1 MRNNDRMRQW
11 NHVILGI
18 LIFSVL
24 AALALSG
31 CNAVGYG
38 QKIRDSNRAAIS
50 ADGRFVAFV
59 SYDPDLRDRLNIDC
73 TDRLC
78 WEVYVTDMETGEVT
92 LASSDSSGK
101 PAAAVETPWDVGNYP
116 LGGTDLSPFSKAPTS
131 VAISSDGRFVLFS
144 SYTLPPANGQALLF
158 RKDMQSGELALVST
172 PPAISETRA
181 TFFYPA
187 MSSDGRFIAYWTF
200 SPPTAG
206 SGAKFFVRDMTQAA
220 PEPVSL
226 ADVLPT
232 GMIAMPIDA
241 PNAVDIS
248 LDGRQV
254 ALHAFLSTS
263 PGSNLSGVFIKDRS
277 SGEAHM
283 ISTSSMD
290 EGGNGPSVGASIS
303 DDGKLAVFESGAS
316 NLAPEKTCE
325 KIAYSCTNVYLKD
338 VQSGKTKLLSK
349 DDNGAAMNNAVSPV
363 ISSDGSTVAFVVV
376 RSISPTD
383 KTEPDTSTPAVQET
397 IYLTDLRTGEM
408 RAVTPEPAS
417 PQATPPPFLQSRLA
431 PALRNVIAGYQGI
444 GISADGSRLVFP
456 ALSNWMGMEDR
467 MCHFRRSKGRETPE
481 ALDTTP
487 PDPCVEIF
495 GEDVASGEVFRLS
508 TPEE

>member
-1 MRNNDRMRQW
+1 MTNNGRMRHRY
-11 NHVILGI
+11 HVVLGI
-18 LIFSVL
+18 LIFSFL
-24 AALALSG
+24 AASALSG
-31 CNAVGYG
+31 CNTVGSR
-38 QKIRDSNRAAIS
+38 QEIKDSNRAAIS

-92 LASSDSSGK
+92 LASSDSSGQ
-101 PAAAVETPWDVGNYP
+101 PSAAVQAATDAANYP
-116 LGGTDLSPFSKAPTS
+116 LGGTALSPFSKAPTS

-158 RKDMQSGELALVST
+158 RKDMQSGELALVSS
-172 PPAISETRA
+172 PPATSETRA

-200 SPPTAG
+200 SPPTTG
-206 SGAKFFVRDMTQAA
+206 RGAKLFVRDMTQPS

-226 ADVLPT
+226 ADVLPA

-241 PNAVDIS
+241 PNAVDLS
-248 LDGRQV
+248 LDGRQI
-254 ALHAFLSTS
+254 AFHAYLSTS
-263 PGSNLSGVFIKDRS
+263 PDSNLSGVFIKDRS
-277 SGEAHM
+277 SGEVHM
-283 ISTSSMD
+283 ISAGSTG

-303 DDGKLAVFESGAS
+303 DDGRHAVFESGSS
-316 NLAPEKTCE
+316 NLVPEKTCE
-325 KIAYSCTNVYLKD
+325 KITYTCTNVYLKD
-338 VQSGKTKLLSK
+338 VQSGETKLLSK
-349 DDNGAAMNNAVSPV
+349 DDNGTAMNNAVSPV
-363 ISSDGSTVAFVVV
+363 ISSDGNTVAFVVV
-376 RSISPTD
+376 KSISPTD

-397 IYLTDLRTGEM
+397 IYLTDLRTGDV
-408 RAVTPEPAS
+408 RAVTPEPTN
-417 PQATPPPFLQSRLA
+417 PQSPPPTFLRSWAA
-431 PALRNVIAGYQGI
+431 PALRNVLAGYQGI

-467 MCHFRRSKGRETPE
+467 LCHFRRSKGREIPE
-481 ALDTTP
+481 SLDTSP

-495 GEDVASGEVFRLS
+495 EEDVASGAVVRLS
-508 TPEE
+508 TPDG